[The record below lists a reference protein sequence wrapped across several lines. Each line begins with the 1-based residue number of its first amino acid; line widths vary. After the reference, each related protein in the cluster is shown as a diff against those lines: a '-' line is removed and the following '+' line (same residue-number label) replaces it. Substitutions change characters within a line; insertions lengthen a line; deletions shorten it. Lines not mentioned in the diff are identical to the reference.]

1 MKHDK
6 RCMKQQSK
14 RDGDRIKV
22 TGRQHQAARGRT

>member
-6 RCMKQQSK
+6 RCMKQQPE

-22 TGRQHQAARGRT
+22 TGRQHQAERGRT